1 MKRTIYTFLFLI
13 VSFISFSQEETVP
26 QLKPYEDLE
35 SKLYASKV
43 IELSGKT
50 QKELQNNF
58 KNWAA
63 TSFNNLR
70 EVMVSET
77 DNQIVLVYV
86 EKVPVIMKV
95 LLTTFNNDY
104 GWYVRMV
111 AEFKDGKMRVSIY
124 EDGNTFRPGEY
135 SKYGNVPAVSARS
148 IFLSSYQTPPNSVKD
163 LTKFKGMYYATHY
176 KWQQKCDATLL
187 AIEEAIK
194 NPTSTAPKRK
204 DDF

>member
-1 MKRTIYTFLFLI
+1 LI
-13 VSFISFSQEETVP
+13 VSFFSFSQEETVP
-26 QLKPYEDLE
+26 ELKPYEDLD

-43 IELSGKT
+43 VEISGKT

-104 GWYVRMV
+104 GWYVRLV
-111 AEFKDGKMRVSIY
+111 AEFKDGKMRASIY

-135 SKYGNVPAVSARS
+135 SKYGNVPAVQARS
-148 IFLSSYQTPPNSVKD
+148 IFLSSYQTAPNSVKD